1 MKRLEIIFWAAL
13 SLGALAIVI
22 AAVTVKRERYAPNE
36 TQHYTALQRLGE
48 IARIK
53 FHHAQLHTLFAE
65 QAQREEKH
73 QAARLFRAIAFS
85 EDAQCRQC
93 QEAIK
98 NLGGEFITPIAL
110 ERNIASTQENIHR
123 ATKLKDSHR
132 TTKAYPMLL
141 KSIASGNRYVTRIL
155 VWCDADDAHQITL
168 LSTQHILEDSLTAGY
183 YYVCPKCGYIS
194 EGSVATPICP
204 QCKTKEREFA
214 RF

>member
-1 MKRLEIIFWAAL
+1 MKRLDIIFWAAL
-13 SLGALAIVI
+13 SLGAMAIVI
-22 AAVTVKRERYAPNE
+22 TAITVSRERYAPKH

-53 FHHAQLHTLFAE
+53 FHHAQLHTSFAE
-65 QAQREEKH
+65 QAQREERH

-93 QEAIK
+93 QEAIE

-110 ERNIASTQENIHR
+110 ERDIASTQENILR

-155 VWCDADDAHQITL
+155 IWCDADDAHQITL
-168 LSTQHILEDSLTAGY
+168 LSTQQILTDSITAGY
-183 YYVCPKCGYIS
+183 YYVCPKCGYIT
-194 EGSVATPICP
+194 EGVLATPICP
-204 QCKTKEREFA
+204 QCKTKERYFA